1 MADYFRSLK
10 KKIEKREAKLAIIGV
25 GYIGLPLALAF
36 TEKKFSVF
44 ALDIDEEKIKKLNR
58 EESYIGDIKNI
69 EIKKALKNKFL
80 PSNNF
85 SLLKQSDVILVC
97 VPTPLTKDRQP
108 DMSHL
113 QSVTDQIKKYFQKG
127 QLIIYE
133 STTYPCTCQ
142 DFILPQLEINDLKIE
157 KDFFLVFA
165 PERIDPGNKIFGI
178 KNTPK
183 VVGGKGPKS
192 TELARILY
200 SQIIEKIHP
209 VSSAAAAEMT
219 KILENTFRQVNI
231 ALINEMAMLCHDLN
245 IDVWEVI
252 NAAATKPF
260 GFGKAK
266 DKTLFLPGPGI
277 GGHCIP
283 IDPLYLTWK
292 MKTLNRTTRFINLA
306 DEINNKM
313 PEYVIE
319 RLIELLNE
327 KEKSL
332 KEAKIYL
339 IGVAYKPN
347 ISDLRE
353 SPAIPVIKNLLKK
366 KALVCYF
373 DPYVP
378 KIKIDDIEFRSE
390 KKMERKKISR
400 ADCVLILTAH
410 SSINWQKL
418 TTWSKLI
425 FDTCNATAG
434 IKRTKIV
441 KL

>member
-1 MADYFRSLK
+1 MSNHFQLLK
-10 KKIEKREAKLAIIGV
+10 KKIEKREAKIAIIGV
-25 GYIGLPLALAF
+25 GYVGLPLTLAF
-36 TEKKFSVF
+36 LEKRFSVF

-58 EESYIGDIKNI
+58 GESYIDDIKNI
-69 EIKKALKNKFL
+69 EIKKALKNKFQA
-80 PSNNF
+80 SIDF

-108 DMSHL
+108 DMSYL
-113 QSVTDQIKKYFQKG
+113 QSATDQIKKHFQKG

-133 STTYPCTCQ
+133 STTYPCTCR
-142 DFILPQLEINDLKIE
+142 DFILPQLEINNLKVE
-157 KDFFLVFA
+157 HDFFLVFA

-219 KILENTFRQVNI
+219 KILENTFRQINI
-231 ALINEMAMLCHDLN
+231 AFINEMAMLCHDLN
-245 IDVWEVI
+245 INVWEVI

-260 GFGKAK
+260 GFMK
-266 DKTLFLPGPGI
+266 FLPGPGI

-292 MKTLNRTTRFINLA
+292 MKTLNKVTRFIDLA
-306 DEINNKM
+306 DEINNQM
-313 PEYVIE
+313 PNYVVE
-319 RLIELLNE
+319 RLTEIFNE
-327 KEKSL
+327 KQMSL
-332 KEAKIYL
+332 AGAKIYL

-353 SPAIPVIKNLLKK
+353 SPALKVIENLLKK
-366 KALVCYF
+366 KALICYF
-373 DPYVP
+373 DPFVS
-378 KIKIDDIEFRSE
+378 KIKIDDVEFESE

-410 SSINWQKL
+410 SSVNWQKL

-434 IKRTKIV
+434 IKKTKIV
-441 KL
+441 RL

>member
-1 MADYFRSLK
+1 MSNHFQSLK
-10 KKIEKREAKLAIIGV
+10 KKIEKREAKIAIIGV
-25 GYIGLPLALAF
+25 GYVGLPLALAF
-36 TEKKFSVF
+36 ARKKFSVF
-44 ALDIDEEKIKKLNR
+44 ALDVNEGKIKKLNR
-58 EESYIGDIKNI
+58 GESYIGDIKNI
-69 EIKKALKNKFL
+69 EIKKALKNKFRA
-80 PSNNF
+80 SIDF

-97 VPTPLTKDRQP
+97 VSTPLTKDRQP
-108 DMSHL
+108 DMSYL
-113 QSVTDQIKKYFQKG
+113 QSATNQIKKYFQKG

-133 STTYPCTCQ
+133 STTYPSTCHE
-142 DFILPQLEINDLKIE
+142 FILPQLETSDLKVE
-157 KDFFLVFA
+157 RDFFLAFA

-183 VVGGKGPKS
+183 IVGGKGPKS
-192 TELARILY
+192 TELARLIY

-209 VSSAAAAEMT
+209 VSSASAAEMT

-231 ALINEMAMLCHDLN
+231 ALINEMAIICHELN
-245 IDVWEVI
+245 LDVWEVI

-260 GFGKAK
+260 GFMK
-266 DKTLFLPGPGI
+266 FLPGPGI

-292 MKTLNRTTRFINLA
+292 MKTLNRTTRFIDLA

-313 PEYVIE
+313 PEYVVE
-319 RLIELLNE
+319 RLSEIFNE
-327 KEKSL
+327 KQMSL
-332 KEAKIYL
+332 AGAKFYL

-347 ISDLRE
+347 IADLRE
-353 SPAIPVIKNLLKK
+353 SPALKVIKNLLKK

-378 KIKIDDIEFRSE
+378 KIKIDDIEFQSE

-425 FDTCNATAG
+425 FDSCNATAG
-434 IKRTKIV
+434 IKKTKIV
-441 KL
+441 RL